1 MQLTKRD
8 WLIPAG
14 LVALSLVPAL
24 AGTAR
29 LVQLT
34 DVANATPENARFFA
48 SPLPVLMHIPAAI
61 VYAILGAF
69 QFSPGFRRQHRR
81 WHRVAGRIL
90 LPSALL
96 VAVTGLW
103 MTLRYPWPAGDG
115 EAVYVERLVFGTLM
129 LYALVLGTDAI
140 RRRKFAEHGDWMI
153 RAYAIGMGA
162 GTQVLTHLPWFI
174 LVDTKPGEWPRAV
187 MMGSAWV
194 INLVVAEWVIR
205 SQRVT
210 RPRVAGTAHLLP
222 AAAS

>member
-81 WHRVAGRIL
+81 
-90 LPSALL
+90 
-96 VAVTGLW
+96 
-103 MTLRYPWPAGDG
+103 
-115 EAVYVERLVFGTLM
+115 
-129 LYALVLGTDAI
+129 
-140 RRRKFAEHGDWMI
+140 
-153 RAYAIGMGA
+153 
-162 GTQVLTHLPWFI
+162 
-174 LVDTKPGEWPRAV
+174 
-187 MMGSAWV
+187 
-194 INLVVAEWVIR
+194 
-205 SQRVT
+205 
-210 RPRVAGTAHLLP
+210 
-222 AAAS
+222 